1 MPHDLIFLTTGG
13 VQFQFQREEQYFT
26 FLGTY
31 DRCYNP
37 IIFGLTSLEMSQ
49 KYTARTYLPLKKV
62 EWVINS
68 RLLLNFEISISQKT
82 FRNERILSVDFST
95 YFIVI

>member
-1 MPHDLIFLTTGG
+1 
-13 VQFQFQREEQYFT
+13 
-26 FLGTY
+26 
-31 DRCYNP
+31 
-37 IIFGLTSLEMSQ
+37 MSQ
-49 KYTARTYLPLKKV
+49 KYTAHTYLPLKKL

-68 RLLLNFEISISQKT
+68 RLLLNFEIFQDHHEMSISQKT

>member
-1 MPHDLIFLTTGG
+1 
-13 VQFQFQREEQYFT
+13 
-26 FLGTY
+26 
-31 DRCYNP
+31 
-37 IIFGLTSLEMSQ
+37 MSQ
-49 KYTARTYLPLKKV
+49 KYTAHIYLPLKKL